1 MSERF
6 PMLTPQSMTPE
17 QARVVESIAGTRG
30 GNGARGPFNMW
41 LRVPELADRMQK
53 VGAYIRYEAALP
65 QKLVEFA
72 ICITA
77 REWNAAYE
85 WNAHAILAKQE
96 GLATAILQA
105 VADRQRPTGMDAA
118 ETAIWEFCTE
128 LHAERGVTE
137 PRFAAVRA
145 IFGEAGVTEL
155 TATCGY
161 YVAVAMTLNVAQVP
175 LPDDGVPFAV

>member
-1 MSERF
+1 MADRF
-6 PMLTPQSMTPE
+6 PMLTPEAMSPE
-17 QARVVESIAGTRG
+17 QARVVAAIAGTRG

-85 WNAHAILAKQE
+85 WHAHAKLAKDE
-96 GLATAILQA
+96 GLSPDILRA
-105 VADRQRPTGMDAA
+105 VSARERPSGMDAA
-118 ETAIWEFCTE
+118 ETAIWDFATE
-128 LHAERGVTE
+128 LHAERGVTQS
-137 PRFAAVRA
+137 RFDAVAA

-161 YVAVAMTLNVAQVP
+161 YVAVAMTLNVAQVK
-175 LPDDGVPFAV
+175 LPEGAVPFSV